1 MAEPEAPRI
10 SDVDVAD
17 QLQQSY
23 IDYAMSVIT
32 QRALPDVR
40 DGLLPVQRR
49 ILYAMHVARNT
60 HEHGY
65 RKSAKTVG
73 EVIGNYHPHGD
84 VAVYES
90 LVHLAQDFAQRYPL
104 VDGHG
109 NFGSVDGDPPA
120 AMRYTEA
127 RLSQV
132 AGELLADIDKN
143 TVDFVPNYDDNTTE
157 PRVLPARFP
166 SLLCNGALGI
176 AVGMSTDIPP
186 HNLRE
191 VIAATTAL
199 IDNPQLQ
206 LADLQRFIKGPDFPT
221 GGIILGRRG
230 IREAYETG
238 RGKFTLRGRA
248 EVVTK
253 KNDRSEIV
261 ITEIPFRTKK
271 SALIERIA
279 ALCKEKRLDGVSG
292 LTDESDRH
300 GMRVVIDIQRGADAG
315 LLLRRLYRET
325 PLQQTWS
332 TRMLALVNDRPVV
345 LSLKRVLEHY
355 IQHQRDV
362 VLRRT
367 RFDLER
373 AEKRAEI
380 LRGLLIALSRLEE
393 VIALIRASQTRA
405 EARDGLQEHFGLS
418 EVQADAILDMRLVQL
433 TGLEREKLEEELR
446 ALDELIARLKAILAS
461 EAELLAVI
469 KSELREVAERYGDKR
484 KTEILDEEAED
495 TELEEEITS
504 ETVAVTVTHAG
515 YVKRLPLETYRS
527 QGRGG
532 RGITATSMRENDFVT
547 QLFSANTR
555 DYAYFFTTLGRVF
568 RLRVHEIPE
577 GSRTSRGTAAI
588 NVLALTEGERL
599 SAVIPLRDARAEG
612 DTDPAEE
619 APRYLICATQA
630 GYMKRIP
637 LSALANVRRSGI
649 IAIDLGEGD
658 RLISVRL
665 CREDEEILAGST
677 KGRVIRFGVGEIR
690 VMGRTARG
698 VRAMRLADGDL
709 VIGLSVAEADAD
721 VLLVSEGG
729 IGKRTRV
736 QDFPLHHRG
745 GQGVRALRLSQRSGR
760 LVALRVVHPTDEVM
774 LISAQGILT
783 RQRVDG
789 ISRQGR
795 SATGV
800 TLMRLDKDD
809 TLVAVAALPGGG
821 EAELVE
827 E

>member
-1 MAEPEAPRI
+1 MTTGAYGSSSGASTELWDRLQAAEEAALQLRARSDLLLEALLWLCASSVRLDLAQVVRDVTGMALSLTGA
-10 SDVDVAD
+10 DVAAWAPGED
-17 QLQQSY
+17 TGMDLPPFTSEEKGLETPPTVEDLPRLADVLWRGTTVQL
-23 IDYAMSVIT
+23 D
-32 QRALPDVR
+32 
-40 DGLLPVQRR
+40 
-49 ILYAMHVARNT
+49 
-60 HEHGY
+60 
-65 RKSAKTVG
+65 
-73 EVIGNYHPHGD
+73 GD
-84 VAVYES
+84 V
-90 LVHLAQDFAQRYPL
+90 
-104 VDGHG
+104 
-109 NFGSVDGDPPA
+109 
-120 AMRYTEA
+120 
-127 RLSQV
+127 
-132 AGELLADIDKN
+132 
-143 TVDFVPNYDDNTTE
+143 
-157 PRVLPARFP
+157 
-166 SLLCNGALGI
+166 
-176 AVGMSTDIPP
+176 
-186 HNLRE
+186 
-191 VIAATTAL
+191 TA
-199 IDNPQLQ
+199 
-206 LADLQRFIKGPDFPT
+206 
-221 GGIILGRRG
+221 
-230 IREAYETG
+230 
-238 RGKFTLRGRA
+238 
-248 EVVTK
+248 
-253 KNDRSEIV
+253 
-261 ITEIPFRTKK
+261 
-271 SALIERIA
+271 
-279 ALCKEKRLDGVSG
+279 
-292 LTDESDRH
+292 
-300 GMRVVIDIQRGADAG
+300 
-315 LLLRRLYRET
+315 
-325 PLQQTWS
+325 
-332 TRMLALVNDRPVV
+332 
-345 LSLKRVLEHY
+345 
-355 IQHQRDV
+355 
-362 VLRRT
+362 
-367 RFDLER
+367 
-373 AEKRAEI
+373 
-380 LRGLLIALSRLEE
+380 
-393 VIALIRASQTRA
+393 
-405 EARDGLQEHFGLS
+405 
-418 EVQADAILDMRLVQL
+418 
-433 TGLEREKLEEELR
+433 
-446 ALDELIARLKAILAS
+446 
-461 EAELLAVI
+461 
-469 KSELREVAERYGDKR
+469 
-484 KTEILDEEAED
+484 
-495 TELEEEITS
+495 
-504 ETVAVTVTHAG
+504 
-515 YVKRLPLETYRS
+515 
-527 QGRGG
+527 